1 MTCIFHISRRGL
13 LALATPVAWSDGVRD
28 AGDFVTVRIVDFAFE
43 PAVLRIAVG
52 QGVMWRND
60 DDVPHSV
67 IHAGHPHLFRSRV
80 LFRGDGFSRQFNVAG
95 EFPYRCGIHP
105 HMRASVIV
113 G

>member
-1 MTCIFHISRRGL
+1 MTSIAPLSRRAF
-13 LALATPVAWSDGVRD
+13 LALATPIAWSDGVRD
-28 AGDFVTVRIVDFAFE
+28 SGAFVTVRIADFTFE
-43 PAVLRIAVG
+43 PATLRIAIG

-67 IHAGHPHLFRSRV
+67 VHAGHPHVFRSRV
-80 LFRGDGFSRQFNVAG
+80 LFRGDTFSNQFNAPG

-105 HMRASVIV
+105 HMRGTIIV